1 MIPLLRDGNLE
12 HFGSSLEQAS
22 LAYTM
27 LESSPLALTKVVS
40 SY

>member
-1 MIPLLRDGNLE
+1 MIPLLRDGNIE
-12 HFGSSLEQAS
+12 RFGSSLDQAS
-22 LAYTM
+22 LAYAM